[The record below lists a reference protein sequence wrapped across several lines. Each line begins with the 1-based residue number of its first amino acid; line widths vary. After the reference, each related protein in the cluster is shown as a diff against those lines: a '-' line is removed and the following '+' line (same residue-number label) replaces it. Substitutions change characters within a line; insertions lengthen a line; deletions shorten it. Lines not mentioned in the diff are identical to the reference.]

1 MYFPYLHGMQ
11 KEMLALRQSIPL
23 LAADACVQP
32 VIEPVRHRLASMMHT
47 LQACE
52 NEGLPVWMVVNPAQ
66 QEFAGVGAAPAL
78 SWGRHLM
85 ASIHPRRYLY
95 PTLMLHA
102 GVTVDVVRLFAQSY
116 AGQVVGVVNLSQIV
130 FTPSARHAYLA
141 YHGMV
146 AMAGRGLMTEAVG
159 LAVGHAFGPIGLHR
173 LEANIQPGNT
183 RSLALVKRLG
193 FRLEGFSPRYLRI
206 DGEWRDHE
214 RWALLA
220 DESEA
225 RRSG

>member
-1 MYFPYLHGMQ
+1 MPRVRLTRAVHADAEELIRGHLESREHHHPWAAPFTDRAGFDAWFGRMLTGPH
-11 KEMLALRQSIPL
+11 LALVAR
-23 LAADACVQP
+23 
-32 VIEPVRHRLASMMHT
+32 E
-47 LQACE
+47 
-52 NEGLPVWMVVNPAQ
+52 
-66 QEFAGVGAAPAL
+66 AG
-78 SWGRHLM
+78 S
-85 ASIHPRRYLY
+85 
-95 PTLMLHA
+95 
-102 GVTVDVVRLFAQSY
+102 
-116 AGQVVGVVNLSQIV
+116 GQVVGVVNLSQIV

-225 RRSG
+225 RRSPGSPAP